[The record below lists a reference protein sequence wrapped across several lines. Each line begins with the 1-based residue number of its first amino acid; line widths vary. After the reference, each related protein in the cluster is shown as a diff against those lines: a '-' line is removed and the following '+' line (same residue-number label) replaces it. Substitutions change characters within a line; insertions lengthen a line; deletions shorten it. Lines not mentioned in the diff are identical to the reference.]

1 MHQPLRFEGD
11 LLGLM
16 EPNTLREAQN
26 AAAQQPRHQHQRKQT
41 PAAAQKHVETAQ
53 AGRNTAHAQ
62 RDANSDRKQTRT
74 QQSGN
79 TPRPKAQRKREY
91 RRNRR
96 TRGEQRIVFG
106 NPGIGDNRA
115 PKQVALS
122 GAYPTQIESANEAYF
137 FSPIPETRLRSSTV
151 LNGPLACLSATIR

>member
-1 MHQPLRFEGD
+1 MHLSLRPKGN

-26 AAAQQPRHQHQRKQT
+26 AAAQQPRHQHQRKQM
-41 PAAAQKHVETAQ
+41 PAAAPKQVETTQ

-62 RDANSDRKQTRT
+62 RDANSDRKQTRV

-96 TRGEQRIVFG
+96 TRGERRIVFG
-106 NPGIGDNRA
+106 NPVIGDNRA
-115 PKQVALS
+115 SKQLALS
-122 GAYPTQIESANEAYF
+122 SPYPTQIESANEAYF
-137 FSPIPETRLRSSTV
+137 LSPMPETRLRSSTV
-151 LNGPLACLSATIR
+151 LKRPLACLSATIR